1 MRYSSTDV
9 GQTQTELWCPS
20 SKRYMLSPTSGSAKR
35 SSGPRWDFP
44 RDRCCPPMLFNVYF
58 EEAIKG
64 SKLLED
70 IRSRGDLLAFADDML
85 VCSNSK
91 AEIEQAIRA
100 IEGWRGPFNLKINKS

>member
-1 MRYSSTDV
+1 
-9 GQTQTELWCPS
+9 
-20 SKRYMLSPTSGSAKR
+20 
-35 SSGPRWDFP
+35 
-44 RDRCCPPMLFNVYF
+44 MLFNVYL

-70 IRSRGDLLAFADDML
+70 IRSRGDVLAFADDML

-100 IEGWRGPFNLKINKS
+100 IEGWRGPFNLKINKSKSEVLTGQPDQEIGGVKCAKVVEYLGIKVVIDRKEQTRVTRE

>member
-1 MRYSSTDV
+1 MSH
-9 GQTQTELWCPS
+9 
-20 SKRYMLSPTSGSAKR
+20 
-35 SSGPRWDFP
+35 
-44 RDRCCPPMLFNVYF
+44 MLFNVYL

-100 IEGWRGPFNLKINKS
+100 IEAWRGPFNLKINKSKSEVLTDQPDQEIGGAKCVKAVKYLGLRVELDRLAQKKSAVA

>member
-1 MRYSSTDV
+1 
-9 GQTQTELWCPS
+9 
-20 SKRYMLSPTSGSAKR
+20 
-35 SSGPRWDFP
+35 
-44 RDRCCPPMLFNVYF
+44 MLFNEYL
-58 EEAIKG
+58 EEAIKE

-100 IEGWRGPFNLKINKS
+100 IEAWRSSFNIKINKAKSKILTREADLEI